1 MLFIIYTMNIDIFH
15 EISSDN
21 ATTDN
26 ATTDNAT
33 TDNATTDNATDNAT
47 ENATDNAT
55 DNAIDNA
62 SDNATDNAIDNASDN
77 ATDNAIDNQRKIK
90 HLVISGGSIWGL
102 SAFGIIYEAI
112 SCGFLNTDDIVSI
125 YGTSVG
131 SIVGLIISLKIDH
144 NITKDFLI
152 NRPCEILYKKSMCS
166 VLEVFDRKGLIQHNF
181 FIDFFSPLLKSVDLE
196 MNITMKELYDYNGI
210 EFHIY
215 VTELNSFKL
224 VDISYKTHPDW
235 EVLEAISASCSI
247 PLLFSP
253 LIKDNKC
260 YIDGGFF
267 LNYPISKCIE
277 NVENRDEIFGIL
289 LGGDYTIN
297 SSINSESNIFDLLN
311 VLLNRIINNIDYFS
325 IKKTLNTPYEIH
337 YYLRETTL
345 DFCLQ
350 VLHNKEDRKY
360 LVYNGINQFKDKFKE
375 WFP

>member
-1 MLFIIYTMNIDIFH
+1 
-15 EISSDN
+15 
-21 ATTDN
+21 
-26 ATTDNAT
+26 
-33 TDNATTDNATDNAT
+33 
-47 ENATDNAT
+47 
-55 DNAIDNA
+55 
-62 SDNATDNAIDNASDN
+62 
-77 ATDNAIDNQRKIK
+77 
-90 HLVISGGSIWGL
+90 
-102 SAFGIIYEAI
+102 
-112 SCGFLNTDDIVSI
+112 
-125 YGTSVG
+125 
-131 SIVGLIISLKIDH
+131 
-144 NITKDFLI
+144 
-152 NRPCEILYKKSMCS
+152 MCS
-166 VLEVFDRKGLIQHNF
+166 VLEVFNRKGLIQQNF

-253 LIKDNKC
+253 LIKENKC

-289 LGGDYTIN
+289 LGGEYTIN
-297 SSINSESNIFDLLN
+297 SSINSDSNIFDLLN
-311 VLLNRIINNIDYFS
+311 VLLNRIIINNIDCFS
-325 IKKTLNTPYEIH
+325 TKKTLNAPYEIH
-337 YYLRETTL
+337 YYLKETTL

-350 VLHNKEDRKY
+350 VLNNKEDRKY
-360 LVYNGINQFKDKFKE
+360 LIYDGINQFKDKFKE

>member
-1 MLFIIYTMNIDIFH
+1 MNIDIFH
-15 EISSDN
+15 ETPSDN
-21 ATTDN
+21 ATKNTPSDN
-26 ATTDNAT
+26 ATKNTPS
-33 TDNATTDNATDNAT
+33 DNAT
-47 ENATDNAT
+47 ENTP
-55 DNAIDNA
+55 
-62 SDNATDNAIDNASDN
+62 SDNATENTPSDN
-77 ATDNAIDNQRKIK
+77 ATENQRKIK

-102 SAFGIIYEAI
+102 SAFGIIYQAI

-131 SIVGLIISLKIDH
+131 SVVGLIISLKIDH
-144 NITKDFLI
+144 NIIKDFLI

-325 IKKTLNTPYEIH
+325 TKKTLNTPYEIQ

-360 LVYNGINQFKDKFKE
+360 LVYNGINQFKEKFKE

>member
-1 MLFIIYTMNIDIFH
+1 MNIDIFH
-15 EISSDN
+15 EIQSDN
-21 ATTDN
+21 VTENTPS
-26 ATTDNAT
+26 
-33 TDNATTDNATDNAT
+33 DNAT
-47 ENATDNAT
+47 ENTPSDNVT
-55 DNAIDNA
+55 ENTP
-62 SDNATDNAIDNASDN
+62 SDNATE
-77 ATDNAIDNQRKIK
+77 NQRKIK

-131 SIVGLIISLKIDH
+131 SVVGLIISLKIDH
-144 NITKDFLI
+144 NIIKDFLI

-325 IKKTLNTPYEIH
+325 TKKTLNTPYEIQ

-350 VLHNKEDRKY
+350 VLHNKDDRKY
-360 LVYNGINQFKDKFKE
+360 LVYNGINQFKEKFKE

>member
-1 MLFIIYTMNIDIFH
+1 MNIDTFYDENIPP
-15 EISSDN
+15 SSTDENIPPSSTDENIPPSSTEENILATSSTDENIPRSSTEDN
-21 ATTDN
+21 IPPSSIDENILAPSSSITT
-26 ATTDNAT
+26 
-33 TDNATTDNATDNAT
+33 
-47 ENATDNAT
+47 
-55 DNAIDNA
+55 
-62 SDNATDNAIDNASDN
+62 
-77 ATDNAIDNQRKIK
+77 DNQRKIK

-125 YGTSVG
+125 YGTSIG
-131 SIVGLIISLKIDH
+131 AIVGLTISLKIDH
-144 NITKDFLI
+144 NIIKDFLI

-166 VLEVFDRKGLIQHNF
+166 VLEVFDRKGLIQHSF
-181 FIDFFSPLLKSVDLE
+181 FMDFFSPLFKSVDLE
-196 MNITMKELYDYNGI
+196 MNLTMKQLYDYNGI

-253 LIKDNKC
+253 LIKDNNC

-325 IKKTLNTPYEIH
+325 IKKTLNAPYEIH

-345 DFCLQ
+345 DFCFQ

-360 LVYNGINQFKDKFKE
+360 LIYNGINQFKDKFKE
-375 WFP
+375 WFPIH